1 MLLEQIAPATALGRA
16 DSRWLPVP
24 PGAVFAELQ
33 KIMPAE
39 IPLVRIGLKVA
50 GPLMPFVD
58 GKPLY
63 AQMLDAGFAVMG
75 VMPLREVLLGRVGKL
90 TKVFAPEPRIKD
102 KRELSAFAEPG
113 HVKVVLAFQLA
124 QEERDGRAGTTVT
137 FAVRIWG
144 TDAAATRRLKLAW
157 PIGNAFGGRFASAWL
172 VALDARLTP
181 KPLGPPA

>member
-1 MLLEQIAPATALGRA
+1 MAPASLLDQLVPAAALGRSDA
-16 DSRWLPVP
+16 RWLPVP

-33 KIMPAE
+33 KIMPDE
-39 IPLVRIGLKVA
+39 IPLVKVGLKLA
-50 GPLMPFVD
+50 KPLMPFVD

-102 KRELSAFAEPG
+102 KRELNAFAEPG

-124 QEERDGRAGTTVT
+124 QEERGGVSGTTVT

-144 TDAAATRRLKLAW
+144 TDAAGQRKVKLAW
-157 PIGNAFGGRFASAWL
+157 PVGDAFGGRFAQAWL
-172 VALDARLTP
+172 VALERRLSP
-181 KPLGPPA
+181 KA

>member
-1 MLLEQIAPATALGRA
+1 MLLEQVAPAAALGRA

-50 GPLMPFVD
+50 KPLMPFVD

-63 AQMLDAGFAVMG
+63 AQMLDAGFAVLG

-102 KRELSAFAEPG
+102 KR
-113 HVKVVLAFQLA
+113 
-124 QEERDGRAGTTVT
+124 
-137 FAVRIWG
+137 
-144 TDAAATRRLKLAW
+144 
-157 PIGNAFGGRFASAWL
+157 
-172 VALDARLTP
+172 
-181 KPLGPPA
+181 

>member
-1 MLLEQIAPATALGRA
+1 VLLEQIAPDTALGRA

-24 PGAVFAELQ
+24 PGSVFAELQ

-50 GPLMPFVD
+50 RPLMPFVD

-75 VMPLREVLLGRVGKL
+75 VMPLREVLLGRVGRL
-90 TKVFAPEPRIKD
+90 TKVFAPEPRVKD
-102 KRELSAFAEPG
+102 KRELNAFAEPG
-113 HVKVVLAFQLA
+113 CVKVVLAFQLA
-124 QEERDGRAGTTVT
+124 QEERGGTAGTLVT

-144 TDAAATRRLKLAW
+144 TDAAGQRKVRLAW
-157 PIGNAFGGRFASAWL
+157 PVGNAFGGKFAQAWL
-172 VALDARLTP
+172 VALDRRLSP
-181 KPLGPPA
+181 KT

>member
-1 MLLEQIAPATALGRA
+1 MLLEQIAPDTALGRA

-24 PGAVFAELQ
+24 PGSVFAELQ
-33 KIMPAE
+33 KIMPDE
-39 IPLVRIGLKVA
+39 IPLVKNGLRFA
-50 GPLMPFVD
+50 RPLMPFVQ

-90 TKVFAPEPRIKD
+90 TGVFAPEPRIKD
-102 KRELSAFAEPG
+102 KKELNAYAVPG

-124 QEERDGRAGTTVT
+124 QEERDGKMGTNVT

-144 TDAAATRRLKLAW
+144 VDAKAQKLVKLAW
-157 PIGNAFGGRFASAWL
+157 PLGNGFGGKFAQAWL
-172 VALDARLTP
+172 IALDRRLSP
-181 KPLGPPA
+181 KG